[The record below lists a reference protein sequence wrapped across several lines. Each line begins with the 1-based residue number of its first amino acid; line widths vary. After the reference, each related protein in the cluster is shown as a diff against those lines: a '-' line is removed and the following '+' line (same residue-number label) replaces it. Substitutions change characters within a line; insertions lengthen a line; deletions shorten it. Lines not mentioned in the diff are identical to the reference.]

1 MKEMYFNTMLSCS
14 SDDKSELGMEELMAE
29 AYTLRAI
36 HEKVCNYQILDSWYH
51 IVLNV
56 SALAGCS

>member
-1 MKEMYFNTMLSCS
+1 MKEMYFNTH

-29 AYTLRAI
+29 AYMLRAI

-51 IVLNV
+51 IVQFVLNV
-56 SALAGCS
+56 RL